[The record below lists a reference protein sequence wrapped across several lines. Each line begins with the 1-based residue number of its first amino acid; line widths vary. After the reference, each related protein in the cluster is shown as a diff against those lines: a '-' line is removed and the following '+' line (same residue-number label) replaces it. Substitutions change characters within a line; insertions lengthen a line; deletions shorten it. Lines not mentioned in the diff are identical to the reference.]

1 MHHAGVCVRD
11 IEASLRFYRDG
22 LALTVLADKVL
33 NADLHALLGVHT
45 ESVRTVFLG
54 DAEHPDSGIVE
65 LLDLG
70 VPGIADQE
78 PQAGLPARGVFLLSL
93 QVDVQAVL
101 ARLAGMGLG
110 GTPRVMPTPGGGS
123 GRHRH
128 RPRRGDGR
136 VVADGQA
143 LGDEGLEA
151 GFKPHPPRAW
161 TIAERLTLVA
171 AVRGISSTNSTVLGT
186 LYAASRSLA

>member
-78 PQAGLPARGVFLLSL
+78 PQAGLPARGVFLLSI
-93 QVDVQAVL
+93 QVDVKAVL

-110 GTPRVMPTPGGGS
+110 GTPRVMPTPGGGLAATVTD
-123 GRHRH
+123 
-128 RPRRGDGR
+128 PDG
-136 VVADGQA
+136 VMVELLPTGK
-143 LGDEGLEA
+143 LSVMKG
-151 GFKPHPPRAW
+151 
-161 TIAERLTLVA
+161 
-171 AVRGISSTNSTVLGT
+171 
-186 LYAASRSLA
+186 